1 MLRPGRL
8 RASDAVGPRRWLAA
22 PALAVALA
30 AVYFA
35 AAKIGLTLA
44 SVHVSA
50 TAVWPPTGIAIA
62 AVLLGGHRVWPGIF
76 LGAFLANLTTA
87 GSVATVFGIAAG
99 NTLESVLAGSLVRRF
114 ANGPRC
120 WDRAEGVLR
129 FALLAAVV
137 STAVSATIGVSSL
150 ALGGYA
156 DWARFGPIWLTWWLG
171 DAAGALLVT
180 PPVVLWAVDR
190 RLAWS
195 RARALEAA
203 LLVLALSIVSLVVFG
218 DVVAFLGRNHPIE
231 FLTIPCL
238 VLIAFRF
245 GPRETA
251 TSILLVSTVAIWGTL
266 RGSGPFGSY
275 ARSENLL
282 LLQAYMA
289 VMATMS
295 LALSSAIL
303 EHQRGQDTLRRQ
315 EERLRESQKLEAIG
329 RLAGGIAHDFN
340 NLLTV
345 IIGRSQLLLRR
356 LREPDPQHGDVLLIH
371 KTAER
376 AAILTRQLLAF
387 SRKQI
392 LQPRVIEVESVVRAL
407 APMLHRLLGE
417 DIDLRIVAGGGSTRI
432 KVDPGQL
439 EQVIVNL
446 AANARDAM
454 PQGGRLTI
462 AIGVTE
468 ASYGMVSSPVELLP
482 SPYVTLR
489 VSDSGMGMDETTRA
503 RIFEPFFTTKEVGKG
518 TGLGLAMVHGFV
530 HQSDGHIEVASEPGR
545 GTTFSISVPRTEAP
559 AEPTG
564 PAWGG
569 PLNPVQA
576 TETILL
582 VEDSVEVAHVTA
594 DMLREV
600 GYTVIAARE
609 PTEALRLATEH
620 AGPIHLLITDVIMPQ
635 MSGAALAPQIAA
647 LRPDI
652 KVLYVSGHTEDA
664 LSRHVD
670 GPQINLLEKPFGV
683 EALRRMV
690 RDVLTG
696 AACHVVHSS
705 NS

>member
-1 MLRPGRL
+1 MVRSGRL
-8 RASDAVGPRRWLAA
+8 RASDAVGQRRWLAA

-114 ANGPRC
+114 AHGPRC

-180 PPVVLWAVDR
+180 PPVVLWALDR
-190 RLAWS
+190 RLPWS
-195 RARALEAA
+195 RTRTLEAA

-218 DVVAFLGRNHPIE
+218 EVVAFLGRNYPIE
-231 FLTIPCL
+231 FLTIPFL

-251 TSILLVSTVAIWGTL
+251 TSMLLVSAVAIWGTL
-266 RGSGPFGSY
+266 QGSGPFGSY
-275 ARSENLL
+275 ARTENLL

-315 EERLRESQKLEAIG
+315 EEQLRESQKLEAIG
-329 RLAGGIAHDFN
+329 RLAGGVAHDFN

-345 IIGRSQLLLRR
+345 IIGRSQLLLGR
-356 LREPDPQHGDVLLIH
+356 LRDPDPLLRDVLLIH

-376 AAILTRQLLAF
+376 ATILTRQLLAF

-417 DIDLRIVAGGGSTRI
+417 DIDLRIVDGGGSTRI

-454 PQGGRLTI
+454 PLGGRLTI
-462 AIGVTE
+462 EVGATE
-468 ASYGMVSSPVELLP
+468 AGYGMVDPPAKLLP
-482 SPYVTLR
+482 GSYVTLR
-489 VSDSGMGMDETTRA
+489 IRDSGMGMDETTRA

-545 GTTFSISVPRTEAP
+545 GTTFSISIPRTEAP

-564 PAWGG
+564 PEWGG
-569 PLNPVQA
+569 PPGPLQA

-600 GYTVIAARE
+600 GYTVIAAGQ
-609 PTEALRLATEH
+609 PTEALRLAAEH

-635 MSGAALAPQIAA
+635 MSGAALAPRIAA

-670 GPQINLLEKPFGV
+670 GPKITLLEKPFGV
-683 EALRRMV
+683 EALRRTV
-690 RDVLTG
+690 RDMLTRHDT
-696 AACHVVHSS
+696 A
-705 NS
+705 